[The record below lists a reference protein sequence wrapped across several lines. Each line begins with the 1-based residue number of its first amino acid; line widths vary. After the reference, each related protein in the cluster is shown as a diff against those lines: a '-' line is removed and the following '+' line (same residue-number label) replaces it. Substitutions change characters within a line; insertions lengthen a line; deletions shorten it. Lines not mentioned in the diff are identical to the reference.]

1 MATIEP
7 LAPAEEVLWRA
18 VMRLIKVLPR
28 YLDTDLVRGA
38 GLSASEYVTLMHLSE
53 APNRELR
60 MTELS
65 NATGLSASRMT
76 RLVDGLQSRRLVVR
90 KASASD
96 GRGAVAR
103 LTPTGMT
110 KLKSAWRV
118 HLNSVRRHFF
128 DHIDES
134 AVEHVAGA
142 LTAVAAQLQ
151 DRTPV

>member
-76 RLVDGLQSRRLVVR
+76 RLVDGLQSRGLVV
-90 KASASD
+90 KNASASD

-118 HLNSVRRHFF
+118 HLNSVRRRFF
-128 DHIDES
+128 DHIDDS

-142 LTAVAAQLQ
+142 LTAVAAHLQ